1 MIVNDIKYNFDRILR
16 VTVSANEG
24 SQEKQ
29 FVIEYCPM
37 ADERLNARID
47 VTEKEVPIVN
57 SKHNGPGFSAK
68 VRIYNPPVELVGMIN
83 QHAGWS
89 LQNKN
94 LKSYYAG
101 RCWVTIDAGYWD
113 SQKAANAKKLEGTS
127 EIDEQN
133 KKEAGRDYN
142 RIFGGWL
149 NTSAYYRKGV
159 DNILEMFCHS
169 IRILDSENQEM
180 INSVSAAKS
189 DYARV
194 AFQEKTESP
203 AVGSEGKSWDRMM
216 REIIT
221 QYAQVKSPKNTW
233 GILRTDKARNASLAP
248 VDVQPSDRTDLNKFY
263 YLNYIYEPSNLSDI
277 EGVKRA
283 DKDLQRQAQEMNTK
297 GYVINGKTFY
307 EKIQE
312 MCDRFPGLRWHEDLT
327 YDDGYSRYYFWR
339 QPGGSGRA
347 ANTTKRTLPSNAAP
361 DVVIYNFQNFL
372 QVPSVDGAGCF
383 TIKMLFNPNIKPNN
397 KLMLKWVD
405 ELTHNGVISPLTKGV
420 SSTAQIGQYYPSL
433 QGGVYNAQVAA
444 ILNTNGDL
452 FNVSYTV
459 AYITHTLS
467 THSAS
472 WSTEVKTTSV
482 ALRPKGS

>member
-1 MIVNDIKYNFDRILR
+1 MIVDDIKYNFDRILR
-16 VTVSANEG
+16 VIVSANEG
-24 SQEKQ
+24 GEEKQ

-37 ADERLNARID
+37 ADPSLNARID

-57 SKHNGPGFSAK
+57 TKHNGPGFSAK

-83 QHAGWS
+83 KHVDWS

-94 LKSYYAG
+94 LDAYYAN

-113 SQKAANAKKLEGTS
+113 PQKAANAKKIEGS
-127 EIDEQN
+127 QEEDIQN
-133 KKEAGRDYN
+133 KKAKGRDYY
-142 RIFGGWL
+142 RLFGGWL

-169 IRILDSENQEM
+169 IRILDQENEEM
-180 INSVSAAKS
+180 IAAVDALGS
-189 DYARV
+189 DYSEVVFRD
-194 AFQEKTESP
+194 KMESP
-203 AVGSEGKSWDRMM
+203 AVGSEDKGWDRMM

-221 QYAQVKSPKNTW
+221 KYAELKAPKTAW
-233 GILRTDKARNASLAP
+233 GVLDTKYARNVSLAP
-248 VDVQPSDRTDLNKFY
+248 VDVTEEDRADLNKFY
-263 YLNYIYEPSNLSDI
+263 YINYIYEPSNLSDI
-277 EGVKRA
+277 ESVKRVNTELRDRA
-283 DKDLQRQAQEMNTK
+283 QRMNTN

-312 MCDRFPGLRWHEDLT
+312 MCDRFPGLRYHEDLT
-327 YDDGYSRYYFWR
+327 YDDGFSRYYFWL
-339 QPGGSGRA
+339 PEGGSGR
-347 ANTTKRTLPSNAAP
+347 NIRQTNRDIPSTVAP
-361 DVVIYNFQNFL
+361 DVIIYNFQNFL

-383 TIKMLFNPNIKPNN
+383 TIKMLFNPGIKPNN

-405 ELTHNGVISPLTKGV
+405 ELTHSGVISPLTKGV
-420 SSTAQIGQYYPSL
+420 ASTAQIGQYYPSL
-433 QGGVYNAQVAA
+433 QGGIYNAQVAA
-444 ILNTNGDL
+444 ILNSNGDL

-467 THSAS
+467 THSNT

-482 ALRPKGS
+482 ALKPRGA